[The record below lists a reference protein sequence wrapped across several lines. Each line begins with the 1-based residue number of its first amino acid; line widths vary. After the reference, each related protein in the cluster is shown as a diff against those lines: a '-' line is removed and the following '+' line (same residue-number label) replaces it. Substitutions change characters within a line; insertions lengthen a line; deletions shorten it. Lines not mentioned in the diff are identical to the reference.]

1 MLKYAALAFVA
12 TLCFSQPTA
21 DPWAKSELIEPAAFA
36 KELQSG
42 KTPTVISVAFPVLY
56 RARHIVH
63 AVDAGPGNKPEGMA
77 LLTKVVAPLP
87 KSADIVLYCGCC
99 PMVKCPN
106 LRPAYRKLKEL
117 GYTHVRVVNIP
128 TNMHEDWYAKN
139 YPSEPGPAGK

>member
-12 TLCFSQPTA
+12 TLCFSQPMA
-21 DPWAKSELIEPAAFA
+21 DPWAKSELMEPAAFA

-42 KTPTVISVAFPVLY
+42 KTPTIISVAFPVLY
-56 RARHIVH
+56 RARHVVRAI
-63 AVDAGPGNKPEGMA
+63 DAGPGNKPEGIA
-77 LLTKVVAPLP
+77 LLRKVVAPLP

-106 LRPAYRKLKEL
+106 LRPAYRTLKEL
-117 GYTHVRVVNIP
+117 GYAHVRVVNIP
-128 TNMHEDWYAKN
+128 TNMHEDWYTKN